1 MLTGTVMFSKKYI
14 GEMRCNASGG
24 KASSSNQLRGL
35 FPYNLPTIQPKN
47 ISEMFFMLVQ
57 LLYFLHLNAKE
68 VMRVHITRHL
78 QYQHVEQYP
87 QSLTKEL
94 RQNLEERQAKLRQ
107 HIQDSQGDPT
117 LSVEENAWLA
127 RSYPV
132 LAVLAPVMSTNE
144 DKIEFPGDP
153 MILYAALS
161 HAIDQAVQARQRGLS
176 PKSPY
181 NDLCPQW
188 GYLPSDEYRQRVDE
202 NGIRQ
207 YDSPILNTDQTVF
220 DPRVWNNEI
229 KDYFINVVL
238 ENVRPK
244 VVLISAVS
252 PAHRYAIDIA
262 RTVREHVPDCLVV
275 LGGRHAD
282 ETIKLDLISHEL
294 KLQPT
299 STLSK
304 IMDGSIGPVFDF
316 ILSGESY
323 YALDVLMKAISLA
336 MDIPTQTADVASV
349 IDVLTSYSPLLG
361 PVPGQALI
369 AAPHSDTIHLW
380 PISGH
385 RIDLSALPSP
395 YKAFAIRARFPIF
408 ETDGH
413 ISRTAHFMV
422 TNTCPY
428 HCLYCS
434 EGVSVVG
441 SFNSFR
447 DPNLNQAL
455 DRMLEY
461 IQYGAEAVFFDDSLF
476 WGGNFGLIINFCR
489 EWIKIRETAT
499 QEDSPKITLMGRTV
513 DRQAVLGL
521 EWGAQLTVDFLAGRR
536 PEVAMI
542 LLDNMRQAGCTYLY
556 IGIESMSEAVIVNVH
571 KNIIRKQLWE
581 ERVRIALGLSRQAG
595 IRVGSSILFGL
606 DGETQETIEETIDKV
621 EELLAEDLIMIAS
634 PNILTYH
641 PNTEITHLH
650 KKERELDYHSPNI
663 DNRPPY
669 TYFEEAFP
677 AVVSK
682 NLSEEQIW
690 HIHEQTR
697 TRWGKKRNLNP
708 MAPTTLP
715 ILENT
720 LAVSNS

>member
-1 MLTGTVMFSKKYI
+1 MHT
-14 GEMRCNASGG
+14 
-24 KASSSNQLRGL
+24 
-35 FPYNLPTIQPKN
+35 
-47 ISEMFFMLVQ
+47 
-57 LLYFLHLNAKE
+57 
-68 VMRVHITRHL
+68 TRHL
-78 QYQHVEQYP
+78 HYQNFAQYP
-87 QSLTKEL
+87 QSLSLDLRLYLDARQEEL
-94 RQNLEERQAKLRQ
+94 QQYIRDYE
-107 HIQDSQGDPT
+107 GDPA
-117 LSVEENAWLA
+117 LSIEENKWLA
-127 RSYPV
+127 RSFPV

-153 MILYAALS
+153 MILYSALG
-161 HAIDQAVQARQRGLS
+161 HTIDQVVQAREQGLS
-176 PKSPY
+176 PTSPY

-188 GYLPSDEYRQRVDE
+188 GYLPSEEYRQHVDN

-207 YDSPILNTDQTVF
+207 YDAPLLNTDQTVF
-220 DPRVWNNEI
+220 DPRVWN
-229 KDYFINVVL
+229 
-238 ENVRPK
+238 ENVRDYFVDVVLKNVQPK

-262 RTVREHVPDCLVV
+262 RAVRKYLPDCIII

-282 ETIKLDLISHEL
+282 ETIRLDPKTQEL
-294 KLQPT
+294 TLQPS

-304 IMDGSIGPVFDF
+304 IADGEIESVVDF
-316 ILSGESY
+316 IISGEGY

-336 MDIPTQTADVASV
+336 MDISTKTVNVTSV
-349 IDVLTSYSPLLG
+349 LDVLSDFAPLFG
-361 PVPGQALI
+361 PVPGQAII
-369 AAPHSDTIHLW
+369 AAPYPDTVRYW
-380 PISGH
+380 PLAGYK
-385 RIDLSALPSP
+385 IDLSALPSP

-408 ETDGH
+408 ETEGH

-422 TNTCPY
+422 TNACPY
-428 HCLYCS
+428 HCFYCS

-441 SFNSFR
+441 SFNSFK
-447 DPNLNQAL
+447 DEGIDQAI

-461 IQYGAEAVFFDDSLF
+461 IQYGAEAVFFDDSIF
-476 WGGNFGLIINFCR
+476 WGGNVGLVINFCR
-489 EWIKIRETAT
+489 EWIKIREQAAW
-499 QEDSPKITLMGRTV
+499 DNSSDVTLMGRTV
-513 DRQAVLGL
+513 NRRALLSL

-542 LLDNMRQAGCTYLY
+542 ILDTMRQAGCTYLY
-556 IGIESMSEAVIVNVH
+556 IGIESMSEEVIKNVH
-571 KNIIRKQLWE
+571 KNINRKQPWD
-581 ERVRIALGLSRQAG
+581 ERVRIALGLSRHAG

-621 EELLAEDLIMIAS
+621 EELLAEDLITIAS

-641 PNTEITHLH
+641 PSTEITRLH
-650 KKERELDYHSPNI
+650 KKEKELDYHSSNLE
-663 DNRPPY
+663 NRPPY

-697 TRWGKKRNLNP
+697 ERWGKKRNLNP

-715 ILENT
+715 VLKETIS
-720 LAVSNS
+720 VSKS

>member
-1 MLTGTVMFSKKYI
+1 MHTK
-14 GEMRCNASGG
+14 
-24 KASSSNQLRGL
+24 
-35 FPYNLPTIQPKN
+35 
-47 ISEMFFMLVQ
+47 
-57 LLYFLHLNAKE
+57 
-68 VMRVHITRHL
+68 RHL
-78 QYQHVEQYP
+78 HYQNFAQYP
-87 QSLTKEL
+87 QSLSLDLRLYLDARQEEL
-94 RQNLEERQAKLRQ
+94 QQ
-107 HIQDSQGDPT
+107 HIQDYEGDPALGT
-117 LSVEENAWLA
+117 EENKWLA
-127 RSYPV
+127 RSFPV

-153 MILYAALS
+153 MILYSALS
-161 HAIDQAVQARQRGLS
+161 HTIDQVIQAREQGIS
-176 PKSPY
+176 PTSPY

-188 GYLPSDEYRQRVDE
+188 GYLPTDEYRQNVDD

-207 YDSPILNTDQTVF
+207 YDTPILNTDQTVF
-220 DPRVWNNEI
+220 DPRVWNDTI
-229 KDYFINVVL
+229 KDYFVNGVLKNVA
-238 ENVRPK
+238 PK

-262 RTVREHVPDCLVV
+262 RAVRAHLPESIII

-282 ETIKLDLISHEL
+282 ETIRLDPETQELI
-294 KLQPT
+294 LQPS

-304 IMDGSIGPVFDF
+304 IADGEIESVVDF
-316 ILSGESY
+316 IVSGESY
-323 YALDVLMKAISLA
+323 FALDILMKAISLA
-336 MDIPTQTADVASV
+336 MDISTKTVNVTSV
-349 IDVLTSYSPLLG
+349 LDVLSDFAPLLG
-361 PVPGQALI
+361 PVPGRAII
-369 AAPHSDTIHLW
+369 AAPYPDTIHYWLLT
-380 PISGH
+380 GYK
-385 RIDLSALPSP
+385 IDLSALPSP

-413 ISRTAHFMV
+413 VSRTAHFMV
-422 TNTCPY
+422 TNACPY
-428 HCLYCS
+428 HCFYCS

-441 SFNSFR
+441 SFNSFK
-447 DPNLNQAL
+447 DEGIGQAI

-461 IQYGAEAVFFDDSLF
+461 VQYGAEAVFFDDSMF
-476 WGGNFGLIINFCR
+476 WGGNVGLIINFCR
-489 EWIKIRETAT
+489 EWIKIRDEAAW
-499 QEDSPKITLMGRTV
+499 DNSPQVTLMGKTV
-513 DRQAVLGL
+513 DRRALLSL

-542 LLDNMRQAGCTYLY
+542 ILDTMRQAGCTYLY
-556 IGIESMSEAVIVNVH
+556 IGIESMSEAVIQNVH
-571 KNIIRKQLWE
+571 KNIKRNQPWD
-581 ERVRIALGLSRQAG
+581 ERVRIALGLSRHAG

-621 EELLAEDLIMIAS
+621 EELLAEDLISIAS

-641 PNTEITHLH
+641 PSTEITRLH
-650 KKERELDYHSPNI
+650 NKQKELDYHSPNL

-697 TRWGKKRNLNP
+697 ERWGKKRNLNP

-715 ILENT
+715 ILKEPVT
-720 LAVSNS
+720 VSNS

>member
-1 MLTGTVMFSKKYI
+1 MHT
-14 GEMRCNASGG
+14 
-24 KASSSNQLRGL
+24 
-35 FPYNLPTIQPKN
+35 
-47 ISEMFFMLVQ
+47 
-57 LLYFLHLNAKE
+57 
-68 VMRVHITRHL
+68 TRHL
-78 QYQHVEQYP
+78 QYQNIEQFP
-87 QSLTKEL
+87 RSLSLEL
-94 RQNLEERQAKLRQ
+94 RQRLDSRQAELHHYIREF
-107 HIQDSQGDPT
+107 QGDPN
-117 LSVEENAWLA
+117 LSAEENEWLA

-132 LAVLAPVMSTNE
+132 LAILAPVMSTNE

-153 MILYAALS
+153 MILYSALS
-161 HAIDQAVQARQRGLS
+161 HTIDQVVQARQQGLTHT
-176 PKSPY
+176 SPY

-188 GYLPSDEYRQRVDE
+188 GYLPTDEYRLHVDD

-207 YDSPILNTDQTVF
+207 YDAPLLNTDQTVF
-220 DPRVWNNEI
+220 DPRVWNDEV
-229 KDYFINVVL
+229 KEYFVDVVL
-238 ENVRPK
+238 KNVRPR

-262 RTVREHVPDCLVV
+262 RTVREHLPDCLII

-282 ETIKLDLISHEL
+282 ETVKYDPEKQEL
-294 KLQPT
+294 TLQPT

-304 IMDGSIGPVFDF
+304 IADGEIEPVVDF
-316 ILSGESY
+316 ILSGEGY

-336 MDIPTQTADVASV
+336 MGIPTKTVDAASV
-349 IDVLTSYSPLLG
+349 LDVLSDFAPLLG
-361 PVPGQALI
+361 PVPGRALI
-369 AAPHSDTIHLW
+369 AAPNADTIHYW
-380 PISGH
+380 PLTGYK
-385 RIDLSALPSP
+385 IDLSALPSP
-395 YKAFAIRARFPIF
+395 YRAFAIRARFPIF
-408 ETDGH
+408 ETGGV

-422 TNTCPY
+422 TNACPY

-441 SFNSFR
+441 KFNSFK
-447 DPNLNQAL
+447 DESISQAI

-461 IQYGAEAVFFDDSLF
+461 VQYGAEAVFFDDSIF
-476 WGGNFGLIINFCR
+476 WGGNVGLIINFCR
-489 EWIKIRETAT
+489 EWDEIRKEAA
-499 QEDSPKITLMGRTV
+499 QGDSPEVTLMGRTM
-513 DRQAVLGL
+513 DRRKLLNL

-536 PEVAMI
+536 SEVAMI
-542 LLDNMRQAGCTYLY
+542 ILDTMRKAGCTYLY
-556 IGIESMSEAVIVNVH
+556 IGIESMSETVIANVH
-571 KNIIRKQLWE
+571 KNVSRRKPWD

-595 IRVGSSILFGL
+595 IRAGSSILFGL

-621 EELLAEDLIMIAS
+621 EELLAEDLITIAS

-650 KKERELDYHSPNI
+650 KKEWELDYHSPNI

-690 HIHEQTR
+690 HIHEQTHE
-697 TRWGKKRNLNP
+697 RWGKKRNLNP

-715 ILENT
+715 VLENA
-720 LAVSNS
+720 LIIPNR

>member
-1 MLTGTVMFSKKYI
+1 MHT
-14 GEMRCNASGG
+14 
-24 KASSSNQLRGL
+24 
-35 FPYNLPTIQPKN
+35 
-47 ISEMFFMLVQ
+47 
-57 LLYFLHLNAKE
+57 
-68 VMRVHITRHL
+68 TRHL
-78 QYQHVEQYP
+78 HYQNVEQYP
-87 QSLTKEL
+87 QSLSLDLRLYLDARQEEL
-94 RQNLEERQAKLRQ
+94 LQYV
-107 HIQDSQGDPT
+107 QDFEGNPA
-117 LSVEENAWLA
+117 LNAEENGWMA

-132 LAVLAPVMSTNE
+132 LAILAPVMSTNE

-153 MILYAALS
+153 MILYTALS
-161 HAIDQAVQARQRGLS
+161 HTIDQVVQARQQGIS
-176 PKSPY
+176 PASSY

-188 GYLPSDEYRQRVDE
+188 GYTPSDAYRQSVDD

-207 YDSPILNTDQTVF
+207 YDAPLLNTDQTVF
-220 DPRVWNNEI
+220 DPRVWNDTV
-229 KDYFINVVL
+229 KDYFVNVVL
-238 ENVRPK
+238 KTVCPK

-262 RTVREHVPDCLVV
+262 RTVRENLPDCIII

-282 ETIKLDLISHEL
+282 ETIRLDPTTQEL
-294 KLQPT
+294 TLQPS

-304 IMDGSIGPVFDF
+304 MADGSIEPVIDF
-316 ILSGESY
+316 IISGEGY

-336 MDIPTQTADVASV
+336 MDISTKTVNVTSV
-349 IDVLTSYSPLLG
+349 LDVLSDFSPLLG

-369 AAPHSDTIHLW
+369 VAPYPDTIHYW
-380 PISGH
+380 PLTGYK
-385 RIDLSALPSP
+385 IDLSALPSP

-422 TNTCPY
+422 TNACPY

-441 SFNSFR
+441 NFNSFK
-447 DPNLNQAL
+447 DENINQAIE
-455 DRMLEY
+455 RMLDY
-461 IQYGAEAVFFDDSLF
+461 IQYGAEAIFFDDSIF
-476 WGGNFGLIINFCR
+476 WGGNVGLIINFCR
-489 EWIKIRETAT
+489 EWNKIREEAAWNNSS
-499 QEDSPKITLMGRTV
+499 EVTLMDRTV
-513 DRQAVLGL
+513 DRRKLLSL
-521 EWGAQLTVDFLAGRR
+521 EWGAQVTVDFLAGRR

-542 LLDNMRQAGCTYLY
+542 ILDAMRQAGCTYLY
-556 IGIESMSEAVIVNVH
+556 IGIESMSEEVIKNVH
-571 KNIIRKQLWE
+571 KNISRKRLWE

-621 EELLAEDLIMIAS
+621 EELLAEDLITIAS

-641 PNTEITHLH
+641 PSTEITRLH
-650 KKERELDYHSPNI
+650 QKEKELDYHSPNL

-697 TRWGKKRNLNP
+697 ERWGKKRNLNP

-715 ILENT
+715 IFHPEQGT
-720 LAVSNS
+720 LVPKG

>member
-1 MLTGTVMFSKKYI
+1 
-14 GEMRCNASGG
+14 
-24 KASSSNQLRGL
+24 
-35 FPYNLPTIQPKN
+35 
-47 ISEMFFMLVQ
+47 
-57 LLYFLHLNAKE
+57 
-68 VMRVHITRHL
+68 VHITRHL
-78 QYQHVEQYP
+78 HYQYVEQYP
-87 QSLTKEL
+87 QSLSKEL
-94 RQNLEERQAKLRQ
+94 RQNLEERQAELRQ
-107 HIQDSQGDPT
+107 YIHDSQGDPT
-117 LSVEENAWLA
+117 LSAEENQWLA

-161 HAIDQAVQARQRGLS
+161 HAIDQVVQARQQGLS
-176 PKSPY
+176 PKSSY

-188 GYLPSDEYRQRVDE
+188 GYLPSGAYRQSVDD

-207 YDSPILNTDQTVF
+207 YDAPILNTDQTVF
-220 DPRVWNNEI
+220 DPRVWNDEV

-238 ENVRPK
+238 ENVHPK

-262 RTVREHVPDCLVV
+262 RTVRKHLPDCLII

-282 ETIKLDLISHEL
+282 ETIKLAPETHEL
-294 KLQPT
+294 QLQPT

-304 IMDGSIGPVFDF
+304 IMDGSVKPVIDF
-316 ILSGESY
+316 ILSGEGY

-336 MDIPTQTADVASV
+336 MDIPAKTVDATSV
-349 IDVLTSYSPLLG
+349 LDVLSNFSPLLG

-369 AAPHSDTIHLW
+369 TAPRPDTVHLW
-380 PISGH
+380 PINGH
-385 RIDLSALPSP
+385 QIDLSALPSP

-422 TNTCPY
+422 TNACPY

-441 SFNSFR
+441 SFNSFK
-447 DPNLNQAL
+447 DGNLDQAL

-461 IQYGAEAVFFDDSLF
+461 IQYGAEAVFFDDSIF
-476 WGGNFGLIINFCR
+476 WGGNVGLIINFCR
-489 EWIKIRETAT
+489 EWIKIREAAAR
-499 QEDSPKITLMGRTV
+499 ENSPEVALLGRTV
-513 DRQAVLGL
+513 DRRKLLDL

-536 PEVAMI
+536 QEVAMI
-542 LLDNMRQAGCTYLY
+542 ILDAMHQASCTYLY
-556 IGIESMSEAVIVNVH
+556 IGIESMSEAVIESVH
-571 KNIIRKQLWE
+571 KNISRKRPWD
-581 ERVRIALGLSRQAG
+581 ERVRIALGLSREAG

-650 KKERELDYHSPNI
+650 QKERELDYHSPNI
-663 DNRPPY
+663 ENRPPY

-697 TRWGKKRNLNP
+697 ARWGVKRNLNP
-708 MAPTTLP
+708 MAPTNLP
-715 ILENT
+715 IYDALKT
-720 LAVSNS
+720 L